1 MVETTNKLKKKRSVQ
16 EVELEVDSAD
26 EQNEDKNSAEVEFDI
41 VEPRA
46 PKQEKEKEKEK
57 KEKKPKKKKGN
68 LIKRILEDERTP
80 KVVGLFFVLLS
91 VFLFVSFIS
100 YLFTGKLDRATVY
113 PFSWSNFFNSS
124 IKAENL
130 MGKIGAYVSHLF
142 IWNGYGIASFL
153 FVSLFFSI
161 GFNLILRRKVLP
173 VGRILKHS
181 VALLLLVSVT
191 LAFVTAK
198 SGFPYGGAF
207 GSYVNDW
214 LLGFFGQIGTGAI
227 LVFSLLA
234 YATVAFN
241 LNFGF
246 FFKKQKTEEEKA
258 AAGITEEEQKN
269 VPLMV
274 DNKNAYVLDPQ
285 NVGEEIAN
293 KSIKEVEADS
303 LEEEPVAAPV
313 TVDENGFEEVVIS
326 EQEEEPETEELSL
339 DIIETTEEKIAD
351 EIVQPSLPL
360 EDYDPTLD
368 LSDYKYPEL
377 DLLQSHGSESITIDK
392 DELEQ
397 NKNQIITTL
406 QNYDIDISKIKATVG
421 PTVTLYEIVPA
432 PGIRISKIKNL
443 EADIALSL
451 AALGIRIIAPI
462 PGKGTI
468 GIEVPNL
475 RRETV
480 SMRTLLASEKFQT
493 TTMDLPVALGKTI
506 SNEIFIADLAKM
518 PHLLVA
524 GATGQGKSVGINV
537 LLTSLLY
544 KKHPSQ
550 IKFVLI
556 DPKMVELSLY
566 QTIEK
571 HFLAK
576 LPGQEN
582 PIIVDTDKVIHTLK
596 SLCLEMDLRLK
607 LLMEAG
613 CRNINEY
620 NEKFISRHLNPNK
633 GHRFLP
639 FIVLVVDEFGDLI
652 MTAGKEIEMPI
663 TRLAQKARAIGIHLI
678 IATQRPSVNII
689 TGTIK
694 ANFPARIAFKV
705 VSTMDSRTILDTG
718 GADQLIGKGDML
730 ISVGGDLIRLQCAF
744 VDTPEVER
752 VMNFIGSQRGYS
764 QAHLLPEV
772 QDEEGEGNGKFDASD
787 KDEFFEEAARLVVA
801 HQQGSTS
808 LIQRK
813 LKLGYNRAGRL
824 MDQLEQAGV
833 VGPSQGSKAR
843 DVLFHDE
850 QSLEQFLN
858 SMGEKV

>member
-1 MVETTNKLKKKRSVQ
+1 MVETTNKLKGKQAAQ
-16 EVELEVDSAD
+16 EVELELEGAD
-26 EQNEDKNSAEVEFDI
+26 EQREDKGSSEIEFDI
-41 VEPRA
+41 VESTT
-46 PKQEKEKEKEK
+46 PKSGKEK
-57 KEKKPKKKKGN
+57 KEKKIKKKKVS
-68 LIKRILEDERTP
+68 LLKRMLEDERTP
-80 KVVGLFFVLLS
+80 KIAGLLSILLS

-100 YLFTGKLDRATVY
+100 YLFTWKMDQATIY
-113 PFSWSNFFNSS
+113 PFSWSNFFNHA
-124 IKAENL
+124 IKSENL
-130 MGKIGAYVSHLF
+130 MGKMGAYASHLF
-142 IWNGYGIASFL
+142 IRNGYGIASYL
-153 FVSLFFSI
+153 FISFFFSL
-161 GFNLILRRKVLP
+161 GLNLVLRRNVFP
-173 VGRILKHS
+173 VGKMARHS
-181 VALLLLVSVT
+181 VALLILVSAS
-191 LAFVTAK
+191 LAFITVKT
-198 SGFPYGGAF
+198 GFPYGGAF
-207 GSYVNDW
+207 GAYVNDW

-227 LVFSLLA
+227 LVFSLLT

-241 LNFGF
+241 LNFDF
-246 FFKKQKTEEEKA
+246 FLKKEMTGDKEATIHA
-258 AAGITEEEQKN
+258 AEDERKN

-274 DNKNAYVLDPQ
+274 DNKNPYLLDPQ
-285 NVGEEIAN
+285 NSAEETAN
-293 KSIKEVEADS
+293 KAVKTVTDNVSEMKPEA
-303 LEEEPVAAPV
+303 VPV
-313 TVDENGFEEVVIS
+313 TTDDNGFEEV
-326 EQEEEPETEELSL
+326 EMHEEETSSDDEDISL
-339 DIIETTEEKIAD
+339 HIVETTEEKAAD
-351 EIVQPSLPL
+351 EIVQPSVSM

-377 DLLQSHGSESITIDK
+377 DLLQNYGTEAITIDK
-392 DELEQ
+392 EELER

-406 QNYDIDISKIKATVG
+406 QNYDINISKIKATVG

-468 GIEVPNL
+468 GIEVPNVH
-475 RRETV
+475 RETV

-493 TTMDLPVALGKTI
+493 TKMDLPVALGKTI

-613 CRNINEY
+613 CRNLNEY

-689 TGTIK
+689 TGSIK

-730 ISVGGDLIRLQCAF
+730 ISVGGELIRLQCAF
-744 VDTPEVER
+744 VDTPEVEK
-752 VMNFIGSQRGYS
+752 VMNFIGSQRGYP
-764 QAHLLPEV
+764 QAHMLPEV
-772 QDEEGEGNGKFDASD
+772 PNEDGEGNDGFDPD
-787 KDEFFEEAARLVVA
+787 DRDEFFEEAARLIVT

-813 LKLGYNRAGRL
+813 MKLGYNRAGRL
-824 MDQLEQAGV
+824 MDQLEQAGI

-843 DVLFHDE
+843 DVLIRDE
-850 QSLEQFLN
+850 LSLEQFLS
-858 SMGEKV
+858 SMSDKV

>member
-1 MVETTNKLKKKRSVQ
+1 MVETTNKLKGKRAAQ
-16 EVELEVDSAD
+16 EIELEVEETD
-26 EQNEDKNSAEVEFDI
+26 EQREDKDSSEIEFDI
-41 VEPRA
+41 VKSKA
-46 PKQEKEKEKEK
+46 PKPEKERKEK
-57 KEKKPKKKKGN
+57 KSKKKKVS
-68 LIKRILEDERTP
+68 LLKRILEDERTP
-80 KVVGLFFVLLS
+80 KIAGLLSVLLS

-100 YLFTGKLDRATVY
+100 YLFTWKSDQAAIY
-113 PFSWSNFFNSS
+113 PFSWSNFFNQG

-130 MGKIGAYVSHLF
+130 MGKMGAYASHLF
-142 IWNGYGIASFL
+142 IRNGYGITSFL
-153 FVSLFFSI
+153 FVSFFFSL
-161 GFNLILRRKVLP
+161 GLNLILRRNILP
-173 VGRILKHS
+173 IGKIARHS
-181 VALLLLVSVT
+181 VALLILVSAS
-191 LAFVTAK
+191 LAFITVKT
-198 SGFPYGGAF
+198 GFPYGGAF
-207 GSYVNDW
+207 GAYVNDW

-227 LVFSLLA
+227 LAFSLLA

-241 LNFGF
+241 LNFSF
-246 FFKKQKTEEEKA
+246 FLKKK
-258 AAGITEEEQKN
+258 ITEDENGVIPTTEDERKN
-269 VPLMV
+269 VPLVV
-274 DNKNAYVLDPQ
+274 DNKNPYLLDPQ
-285 NVGEEIAN
+285 NAEEEITN
-293 KSIKEVEADS
+293 KAVNPVSETVSDNKPEV
-303 LEEEPVAAPV
+303 VPV
-313 TVDENGFEEVVIS
+313 TDDNGFEEVEMHS
-326 EQEEEPETEELSL
+326 DEEPSDEEEDISL
-339 DIIETTEEKIAD
+339 HIVETTEEKAAD
-351 EIVQPSLPL
+351 EIVQPNAPM

-377 DLLQSHGSESITIDK
+377 DLLQNYGTEAITIDK
-392 DELEQ
+392 EELER

-406 QNYDIDISKIKATVG
+406 QNYDINISKIKATVG

-468 GIEVPNL
+468 GIEVPNVH
-475 RRETV
+475 RETV

-493 TTMDLPVALGKTI
+493 TKMDLPVALGKTI

-582 PIIVDTDKVIHTLK
+582 PIIVDTDKVINTLK

-613 CRNINEY
+613 CRNLNEY

-689 TGTIK
+689 TGSIK

-730 ISVGGDLIRLQCAF
+730 ISVGGDLIRLQCAL
-744 VDTPEVER
+744 VDTPEVEK
-752 VMNFIGSQRGYS
+752 VMNFIGSQRGYP
-764 QAHLLPEV
+764 QAHMLPEV
-772 QDEEGEGNGKFDASD
+772 PNEDGEGNDNFDPED
-787 KDEFFEEAARLVVA
+787 RDEFFEEAARLIVT

-813 LKLGYNRAGRL
+813 MKLGYNRAGRL
-824 MDQLEQAGV
+824 MDQLEQAGI

-843 DVLFHDE
+843 DVLIRDE
-850 QSLEQFLN
+850 LSLEQFLN
-858 SMGEKV
+858 SMSDKV